1 MVYDFGL
8 ADFMIR
14 FLWQSLISDF
24 FLNKKY
30 KTKGSKFKILF
41 LNNVLSAE
49 TFLY

>member
-24 FLNKKY
+24 FFEQEVQNKV
-30 KTKGSKFKILF
+30 SKIKIPF